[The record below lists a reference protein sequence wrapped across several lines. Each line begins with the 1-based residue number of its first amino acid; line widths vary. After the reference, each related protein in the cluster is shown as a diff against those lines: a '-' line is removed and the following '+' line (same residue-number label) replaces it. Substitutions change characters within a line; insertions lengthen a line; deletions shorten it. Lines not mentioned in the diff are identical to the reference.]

1 MKIYITFSCGRDKS
15 QCVGNVQYVSGM
27 SVAEFHFLTRGLRPE
42 HAEYT
47 QMPIAQ
53 AKV

>member
-1 MKIYITFSCGRDKS
+1 MCWKCAVRILSR
-15 QCVGNVQYVSGM
+15 M
-27 SVAEFHFLTRGLRPE
+27 RVAEFHFLTRGLLPE

-47 QMPIAQ
+47 QMPTAQ